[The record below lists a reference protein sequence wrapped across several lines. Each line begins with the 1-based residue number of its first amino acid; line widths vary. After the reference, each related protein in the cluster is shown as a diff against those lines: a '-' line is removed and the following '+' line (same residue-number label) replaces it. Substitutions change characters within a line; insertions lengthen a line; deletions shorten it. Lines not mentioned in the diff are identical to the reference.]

1 MSRHTQARHHAA
13 GQAGQASRTPT
24 VYMQVAK
31 GYTTVLWQD
40 NAVCC
45 GVVFYVLLTACTHTL
60 HHVGGVI

>member
-1 MSRHTQARHHAA
+1 
-13 GQAGQASRTPT
+13 
-24 VYMQVAK
+24 MQVAK

-45 GVVFYVLLTACTHTL
+45 GVVFYVLLTACMHTL